1 MRFRLVLVVA
11 SATLSGLSLAAC
23 GVGTSPNPNPSTPPT
38 STGSTGTDVI
48 GTPPPASYPDTANA
62 YAQAAIEA
70 WRGADATRL
79 AQLDDPADTFFHTLG
94 SGNLDKSFA
103 LYQCTGAA
111 GSSICV
117 FYNSSGDEADV
128 RLRNDRLGQAHA
140 VGDGQVHPITFPT
153 DYQAYGQEALDAWRV
168 HNSAAVAL
176 LTGKPGESAFN
187 PVPAAVRDQP
197 WTYDHAEGATGHQYF
212 EWRDAAGDS
221 IAIGFANPGFVT
233 VPANRHGLI
242 ENVVFT
248 PHP

>member
-1 MRFRLVLVVA
+1 MRVRLVLIVA
-11 SATLSGLSLAAC
+11 SATLAGLPLAAC
-23 GVGTSPNPNPSTPPT
+23 GVGTSPNPNPPPAA
-38 STGSTGTDVI
+38 TGSGGTDVI
-48 GTPPPASYPDTANA
+48 GTAAPASYPDTANA

-70 WRGADATRL
+70 WRGADAARL
-79 AQLDDPADTFFHTLG
+79 AQLDDPADTFFPTLS

-111 GSSICV
+111 GSSICA
-117 FYNSSGDEADV
+117 FYNGSGDEADV

-140 VGDGQVHPITFPT
+140 VADGQVHPITFPT
-153 DYQAYGQEALDAWRV
+153 DYQVYGQEALDAWRG

-176 LTGKPGESAFN
+176 LTGKSGDSAFN
-187 PVPAAVRDQP
+187 AVPAAMRDQS
-197 WTYDHAEGATGHQYF
+197 WTYDHAEGATGHEYF

-233 VPANRHGLI
+233 VAPNRHGLI